1 MHLFTFDSILLY
13 VLLASGFLRARRAMS
28 VSDFF
33 LLEGAAIF
41 ADGNVWFD
49 GNDRQPPPVGVS
61 EEDYAVDLANF
72 HVTFRQE
79 GSANLRYPL
88 LESVGHFLPFLVVV
102 AAVVSVAA
110 SAVCSACIWASS
122 LVVADSC
129 WPCKPVAE
137 TQPLASTVKGSPLR
151 L

>member
-1 MHLFTFDSILLY
+1 MHLFTFDSILLCG
-13 VLLASGFLRARRAMS
+13 LLASGFLRARRARS
-28 VSDFF
+28 TRDFF

-88 LESVGHFLPFLVVV
+88 FHTFIHFLPLLGFCSVVDS
-102 AAVVSVAA
+102 AAC
-110 SAVCSACIWASS
+110 SAGCSACTCASS
-122 LVVADSC
+122 LVVAFSV
-129 WPCKPVAE
+129 WPCTPVAE